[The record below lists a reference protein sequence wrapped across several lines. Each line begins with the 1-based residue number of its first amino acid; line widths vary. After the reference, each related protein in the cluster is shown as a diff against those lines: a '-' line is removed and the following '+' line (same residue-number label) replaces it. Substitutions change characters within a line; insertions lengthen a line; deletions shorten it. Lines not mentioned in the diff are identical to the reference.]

1 MPDNQIAPP
10 TTPYGAPMT
19 IADAR
24 KVMAAAEAEARLNGW
39 GVSIAIVDS
48 GGNLLMLH
56 RLDNA
61 QLSSVRLAEAK
72 ARTAVEFR
80 RPTKLLED
88 AVGGGGIGLRV
99 LTFGACVADGGV
111 PIIQDGKIVGAIG
124 ASGVAGHQDAQ
135 VAAAGAA
142 AV

>member
-1 MPDNQIAPP
+1 MSNTQVPPP

-24 KVMAAAEAEARLNGW
+24 KAMAAAEAEATRNGW
-39 GVSIAIVDS
+39 GMSIAIVDS

-61 QLSSVRLAEAK
+61 QLASVRLAEAK

-88 AVGGGGIGLRV
+88 GVGGGGIG
-99 LTFGACVADGGV
+99 FGGV
-111 PIIQDGKIVGAIG
+111 CFWGRGWEGGGAFIE
-124 ASGVAGHQDAQ
+124 
-135 VAAAGAA
+135 
-142 AV
+142 